1 MAPPRLELP
10 RLIDDLA
17 SPDTLRR
24 ETAIAR
30 LAIVGGPAVKPL
42 TGLAA
47 DESRP
52 PSARAAALRALAGIG
67 DARAVKTAAV
77 LATAPDEAIAID
89 AMDVLAAHV
98 GGNAPES
105 VVAFERL
112 TEIALDRS
120 APVERRLTAL
130 SALDSLP
137 EKTLRPVFDA
147 LASDPART
155 VVARVVR
162 RRAGALLSLEDLI
175 ERGAQDPRL
184 VQAALE
190 EEGATVRV
198 TVLRTLVE
206 AARAAERAAPA
217 PDAAVWLAVRGQA
230 HQALASRSS
239 RIALYD
245 VREALERGPHP
256 LPVGFL
262 AAAAA
267 IGDVSCLL
275 PLAAAWIAAAGD
287 ERWWRDHLAEAFAS
301 IVKREKIRRRDPA
314 LRKILER
321 WPQAGTL
328 VATAR

>member
-1 MAPPRLELP
+1 MTA
-10 RLIDDLA
+10 
-17 SPDTLRR
+17 RR
-24 ETAIAR
+24 
-30 LAIVGGPAVKPL
+30 GH
-42 TGLAA
+42 AA
-47 DESRP
+47 DDGCWC
-52 PSARAAALRALAGIG
+52 ARR
-67 DARAVKTAAV
+67 RQRS
-77 LATAPDEAIAID
+77 
-89 AMDVLAAHV
+89 
-98 GGNAPES
+98 ES

-112 TEIALDRS
+112 TAIALDRN

-130 SALDSLP
+130 SALDTLP

-175 ERGAQDPRL
+175 ERGAPQDPRL

-198 TVLRTLVE
+198 TVLRALVE

-217 PDAAVWLAVRGQA
+217 ADAAVWLAVRGQA
-230 HQALASRSS
+230 HQALASRTS

-262 AAAAA
+262 AAAAS

-328 VATAR
+328 VATARERTAGLPGRDGPRRILLNARLPSLKEADHGRYTTRKFLPVPFRIVPLDVAAKRGGDHTRPVRFRRRWQGRQGHPAQ

>member
-206 AARAAERAAPA
+206 AAPA
-217 PDAAVWLAVRGQA
+217 SDAAVWLAVRGQA